1 MINGQ
6 STADVQIERF
16 SKPAILIDADGN
28 KRSAVK
34 KPGRQER
41 TIVREQQRDYVD
53 LVKPV
58 AMTINQKSCG
68 ADTAHIGTGREMAGG
83 KLKSAR
89 QEVSF
94 AGANRYKVASAAP
107 QGGQQAFS
115 RAKSV
120 AAEYLYAMIQCRC
133 GLEHFKCSI
142 RGAAFLDD
150 QLEIRVG
157 LRLPGRRCSLLL
169 IQCDYGRAR
178 RRRIRGHDRYS
189 MARAFMDWRTRVAIT
204 NGFHPAHP
212 AELGPHSS
220 AGLGVLKGGDVNGAI
235 VRAFLCTISRIGRAT
250 RRYRFGG
257 GGKSKEGWLTMIG
270 RHLLD
275 VPALRSF

>member
-1 MINGQ
+1 MNG
-6 STADVQIERF
+6 
-16 SKPAILIDADGN
+16 L
-28 KRSAVK
+28 
-34 KPGRQER
+34 
-41 TIVREQQRDYVD
+41 RDYVD

-115 RAKSV
+115 RAKSA
-120 AAEYLYAMIQCRC
+120 AAEYLYAMIQRRC

-157 LRLPGRRCSLLL
+157 LRL
-169 IQCDYGRAR
+169 Q
-178 RRRIRGHDRYS
+178 
-189 MARAFMDWRTRVAIT
+189 
-204 NGFHPAHP
+204 
-212 AELGPHSS
+212 
-220 AGLGVLKGGDVNGAI
+220 GGD
-235 VRAFLCTISRIGRAT
+235 
-250 RRYRFGG
+250 
-257 GGKSKEGWLTMIG
+257 
-270 RHLLD
+270 
-275 VPALRSF
+275 ALSC